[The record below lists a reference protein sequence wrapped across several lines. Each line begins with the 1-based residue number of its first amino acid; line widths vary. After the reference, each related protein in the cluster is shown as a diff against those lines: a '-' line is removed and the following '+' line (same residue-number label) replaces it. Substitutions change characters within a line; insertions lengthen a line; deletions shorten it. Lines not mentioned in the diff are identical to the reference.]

1 MTEANFYSCFSRP
14 ASTKRRGIM
23 MHYIYT
29 FKTSRPS
36 LVHLDGKTCTI
47 VRSLTPVTQKEQE
60 YEIRVHNYASNGEYT
75 EPRVRALYDEL
86 VLARA

>member
-1 MTEANFYSCFSRP
+1 
-14 ASTKRRGIM
+14 M
-23 MHYIYT
+23 MHYLYT

-36 LVHLDGKTCTI
+36 LMHLDGKTCTVI
-47 VRSLTPVTQKEQE
+47 RSLTSANQKNQE
-60 YEIRVHNYASNGEYT
+60 YEIRVHNYTPNGEYT

>member
-1 MTEANFYSCFSRP
+1 
-14 ASTKRRGIM
+14 M